1 MKKLAVATVMTAAL
15 GALTAMD
22 ALAQIRPTTPAD
34 RPTTSTSFKRETWSH
49 TQGLHDT
56 RDIIGVRIKNSQG
69 KDIGEIDALVLDPTD
84 GKVTHAVVGVGG
96 FLGIGEKQVI
106 VPWSD
111 VKVSMDHNRMVVNM
125 DQPTLERAPRYERK
139 LLTSDR
145 DRTVPAASPA
155 TAPTDPKA
163 DKRQK

>member
-15 GALTAMD
+15 GALAAMD
-22 ALAQIRPTTPAD
+22 APAQIRPTTPAD
-34 RPTTSTSFKRETWSH
+34 RPTTSTWSH

-69 KDIGEIDALVLDPTD
+69 KNIGEIDALVLDPED

-96 FLGIGEKQVI
+96 FLGIGEKHVI

-111 VKVSMDHNRMVVNM
+111 VKVSMDHDRTVVNM
-125 DQPTLERAPRYERK
+125 YQPTLERAPRYERK

-145 DRTVPAASPA
+145 DRTLPAASPA

-163 DKRQK
+163 DKKPK

>member
-1 MKKLAVATVMTAAL
+1 MRRLTVAMIMTAAL

-22 ALAQIRPTTPAD
+22 ALAQTRQTAD
-34 RPTTSTSFKRETWSH
+34 RPATSTTYQRDTWTH
-49 TQGLHDT
+49 TQALHDT

-69 KDIGEIDALVLDPTD
+69 KDIGEIDALMLDPKN
-84 GKVTHAVVGVGG
+84 GRITHVVVGVGG
-96 FLGIGEKQVI
+96 FVGIGEKQVI
-106 VPWSD
+106 VPWAD

-145 DRTVPAASPA
+145 DRTAPAASPA
-155 TAPTDPKA
+155 TAPTDPKT
-163 DKRQK
+163 DKKQK